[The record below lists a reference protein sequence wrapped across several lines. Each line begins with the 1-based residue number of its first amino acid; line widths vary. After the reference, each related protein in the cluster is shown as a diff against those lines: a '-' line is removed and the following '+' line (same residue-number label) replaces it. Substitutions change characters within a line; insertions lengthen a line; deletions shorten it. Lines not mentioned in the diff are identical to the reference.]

1 MQIGFALKIKIFYG
15 KTKMK
20 NTVIFGNRDIAELA
34 HYYLTIDS
42 PNKPIAFCVESAYI
56 KEDKFCNLPVVP
68 FEEVEKIYP
77 PDDFNFYAP
86 IYASDMNRLKD
97 RMTTAIKEK
106 GYELIS
112 YISSKA
118 HVWNAEIGENAF
130 VLEGSNIQPF
140 CKVGKNLVMWSSS
153 HIGHHSKVGD
163 NVFISTNVV
172 VCGHNEIGDFCF
184 LGTNSTTK
192 DGINVAPYTFVG
204 QDSSIIK
211 SIKEEGGL
219 WWGCPAQRIKSSFD
233 AKL

>member
-15 KTKMK
+15 KTNMK

-42 PNKPIAFCVESAYI
+42 SHQPIAFCVESA
-56 KEDKFCNLPVVP
+56 VVP

-86 IYASDMNRLKD
+86 IYASEMNRLKD

-106 GYELIS
+106 GYEFIS

-153 HIGHHSKVGD
+153 HIGHHSKVGN
-163 NVFISTNVV
+163 NVFISGNVV
-172 VCGHNEIGDFCF
+172 VAGHNEIGDFCF

-192 DGINVAPYTFVG
+192 ENISVAPYTFIG
-204 QDSSIIK
+204 QHSSIVK

-219 WWGCPAQRIKSSFD
+219 WWGCPVQYIKSSFD
-233 AKL
+233 VKL